1 MTTAGWAIFGIIGS
15 IGVAVAAALLHA
27 VYKIIGKHTTLENM
41 LSANVQVLHTIQIY
55 LSDNTKEH
63 GALTQEFIKV
73 QGEFRQLK
81 SEFEKLNQ
89 RMDTFDDFRKRTERW
104 FVKIEDWL
112 RPGK

>member
-41 LSANVQVLHTIQIY
+41 LSANVQVLHTIQVY

-63 GALTQEFIKV
+63 GELTQEFIKV

-81 SEFEKLNQ
+81 SEFDKLNQ
-89 RMDTFDDFRKRTERW
+89 RMNVFDEFRKRMESW
-104 FVKIEDWL
+104 CDKIEDWL